1 MGDFSAWLHAVES
14 LLSLLACVR
23 CSKWVILVL
32 GCTQLLQE
40 ATVFHSFHCYTSG
53 LLSGTLLRTVFI
65 KMGDFSA
72 WLHAVESLLSLV
84 AYGVKNG

>member
-1 MGDFSAWLHAVES
+1 M
-14 LLSLLACVR
+14 
-23 CSKWVILVL
+23 ILVL

-53 LLSGTLLRTVFI
+53 LLSGTLLRTVF

-72 WLHAVESLLSLV
+72 WLHAVESLFSLV
-84 AYGVKNG
+84 AYGEQNG